1 MLKLQNFFDKI
12 NDEYNLEQLA
22 KHFFFFTVVFYKR
35 TWRHIARNVENINE
49 DLYFIN
55 EDLNSNI
62 FKTKSGRLNIQSK

>member
-1 MLKLQNFFDKI
+1 M
-12 NDEYNLEQLA
+12 
-22 KHFFFFTVVFYKR
+22 
-35 TWRHIARNVENINE
+35 RNVENINE